1 MSNERVTVAE
11 LTAAPGSPLA
21 ALRDKVMSKPG
32 VSEEQPFGPSALVY
46 KIGGKMYALIAWQ
59 ADPLRVSLKCDPFEA
74 EAMRDQFESIQ
85 PGYHLNKRHWNT
97 VILDGSVPA
106 FLIDHMLDQSYA
118 LVREKLPRRVRDTL
132 T

>member
-1 MSNERVTVAE
+1 MSNERITVAE

-21 ALRDKVMSKPG
+21 TLRDKVMSKPG

-46 KIGGKMYALIAWQ
+46 KIGGKMYALIAWR

-74 EAMRDQFESIQ
+74 EAMRDQFESVQ

-118 LVREKLPRRVRDTL
+118 LVREKLPRRVRETL